1 MAQEVI
7 ALKLTSGEE
16 IVARVEDRTDES
28 LTLDKA
34 MIVGIGPGQDGQPTV
49 QMMPWL
55 AANQDATVT
64 VFNSHVVA
72 AFGLHPDLERSY
84 LQQTSRI
91 QL

>member
-7 ALKLTSGEE
+7 ALKLSSGEE
-16 IVARVEDRTDES
+16 IVARVEERSEDS

-64 VFNSHVVA
+64 IFNTHVVG
-72 AFGLHPDLERSY
+72 AFGLHPDLEKSY

>member
-16 IVARVEDRTDES
+16 IVARVEDRNEES
-28 LTLDKA
+28 LTLDKV
-34 MIVGIGPGQDGQPTV
+34 MIVGVGPGKDGNPVV

-55 AANQDATVT
+55 AANQDATVI
-64 VFNSHVVA
+64 VFNAHVVA
-72 AFGLHPDLERSY
+72 AFGLHPELEKNY

>member
-16 IVARVEDRTDES
+16 IVARVEDRRDES
-28 LTLDKA
+28 LTLDRV
-34 MIVGIGPGQDGQPTV
+34 MIVGVGPGKDGNPVV

-55 AANQDATVT
+55 AANQDATVI
-64 VFNSHVVA
+64 VYNSHVVA
-72 AFGLHPDLERSY
+72 AFGLHPELEKSY

>member
-7 ALKLTSGEE
+7 ALKLSSGEE
-16 IVARVEDRTDES
+16 VVARVESRNDES
-28 LTLDKA
+28 LTLDRA
-34 MIVGIGPGQDGQPTV
+34 MIVGVGPGRDGEPVV

-55 AANQDATVT
+55 AANQDATVV

-72 AFGLHPDLERSY
+72 AFGLHPELEKQY
-84 LQQTSRI
+84 LEKTSRI